1 METTS
6 NSQEGSSEE
15 SGAGGT
21 PVKERYSKTLEQR
34 LKQQKT
40 LEVEASDIYCSLD
53 ILPGTSVNCERT
65 FSLAKHILTDTRKQT
80 SVFLF
85 EAFLLL
91 KVNRQMWNEHS
102 VGRAMG
108 RSADYNDDDDDDTH
122 LGIFHPV

>member
-6 NSQEGSSEE
+6 DSQEGSSEE
-15 SGAGGT
+15 SGARGT
-21 PVKERYSKTLEQR
+21 PVQERYSETLERR
-34 LKQQKT
+34 LKRQKT
-40 LEVEASDIYCSLD
+40 LEIETSDIYCNLD
-53 ILPGTSVNCERT
+53 MLPGTSVNCERM
-65 FSLAKHILTDTRKQT
+65 FSLAKHILTDTRKRT
-80 SVFLF
+80 SAPLF
-85 EAFLLL
+85 EALLLL